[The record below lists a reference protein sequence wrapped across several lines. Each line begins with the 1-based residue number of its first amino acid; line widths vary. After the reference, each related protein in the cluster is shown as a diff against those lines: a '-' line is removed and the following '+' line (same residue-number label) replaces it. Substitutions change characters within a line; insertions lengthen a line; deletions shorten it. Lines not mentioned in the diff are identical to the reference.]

1 MGRPTS
7 LLAHYLF
14 LTSRRPNPCFLL
26 RGPSPRTAARAWP
39 AALRDPL
46 ASCDRSAPRRAFH
59 WRFTDLWGPSV
70 IRSDRF
76 FPNDVRGPCG
86 RIAGFRLKRWSSGI
100 KLTLRLSSSLSL
112 YCTPTPRPPLQPL
125 HTELRHREKSE
136 IRRCDTS
143 LVPARGRSCDC
154 QRVVRGRMNQF
165 A

>member
-100 KLTLRLSSSLSL
+100 KLTLRLPSSLSL
-112 YCTPTPRPPLQPL
+112 YCTPTPRPPCNHCIPDCAI
-125 HTELRHREKSE
+125 E
-136 IRRCDTS
+136 RRVRSAVAIPRWCRRGDD
-143 LVPARGRSCDC
+143 LVIARGLC
-154 QRVVRGRMNQF
+154 VGE
-165 A
+165 